1 MTLRALACFSRAHY
15 PVYAVRRGTF
25 CRTKSLRVPSHLDGA
40 GGGRSR
46 IRKDLGAQDE
56 SDYGP
61 EYGFCCAHQ
70 RWRSIRCDRSA
81 AGSPGRVDQEWE
93 SKCRLQNQPS
103 PVPPGVSQFA
113 RAHHKPDIG
122 LVDAFKN
129 ALLSA
134 KSITYLPVPG
144 VPQIIEGLGIKDA
157 IASKV
162 TIPKADI
169 SSELVAKGEIELG
182 IMPVTQ
188 VFTTPGVELEGPLP
202 PDIQFYSAFGGAVS
216 TSSTVPDAAREL
228 LTFLKGPTAS
238 SNIKAQG
245 MEPI

>member
-1 MTLRALACFSRAHY
+1 M
-15 PVYAVRRGTF
+15 G
-25 CRTKSLRVPSHLDGA
+25 KQVPTP
-40 GGGRSR
+40 RS
-46 IRKDLGAQDE
+46 
-56 SDYGP
+56 
-61 EYGFCCAHQ
+61 
-70 RWRSIRCDRSA
+70 
-81 AGSPGRVDQEWE
+81 V
-93 SKCRLQNQPS
+93 S

-113 RAHHKPDIG
+113 RVHQSQI
-122 LVDAFKN
+122 DAFKN

-144 VPQIIEGLGIKDA
+144 VPQIIERLGIKDA

-182 IMPVTQ
+182 IIPVTQ
-188 VFTTPGVELEGPLP
+188 VFTTLSVELVGPLP

-228 LTFLKGPTAS
+228 LAFLKEPTAIS
-238 SNIKAQG
+238 IIK
-245 MEPI
+245 